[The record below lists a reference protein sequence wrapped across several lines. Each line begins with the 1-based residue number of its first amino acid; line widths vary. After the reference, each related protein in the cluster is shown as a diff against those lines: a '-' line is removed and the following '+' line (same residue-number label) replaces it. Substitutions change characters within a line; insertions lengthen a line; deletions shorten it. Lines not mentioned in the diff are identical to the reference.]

1 MKRPASGI
9 GWLFALAVALVLV
22 SVFAPAIAQA
32 PDKQIIR
39 PVAKCADGKCVMEQK
54 DFERLQSFHADR
66 MAALLGA
73 AELIDGLQGENAELR
88 RMLARLAA
96 GCKGMHT

>member
-32 PDKQIIR
+32 PDKQLIK
-39 PVAKCADGKCVMEQK
+39 PVAVCADGKCVMAQK
-54 DFERLQSFHADR
+54 DYEGLQRFHAER
-66 MAALLGA
+66 MAALLMA
-73 AELIDGLQGENAELR
+73 ADMIDGLQGENAELR
-88 RMLARLAA
+88 RMLARVAG
-96 GCKGMHT
+96 GCKMRGT